1 MIGRS
6 YAMDVLKLDAHGRGA
21 FVLST
26 ALVMVLVTLVMSL
39 GPGMMSRAVGLG
51 RSVAKCTSVRVC
63 ECKKKTSFFET
74 KVADVCDAVSVV
86 LCLWWMSVM
95 LCLWCCL

>member
-6 YAMDVLKLDAHGRGA
+6 YEMDVLKLDAHGWGA

-39 GPGMMSRAVGLG
+39 GPGMMSRAG
-51 RSVAKCTSVRVC
+51 RGVDTSTV
-63 ECKKKTSFFET
+63 
-74 KVADVCDAVSVV
+74 
-86 LCLWWMSVM
+86 
-95 LCLWCCL
+95 

>member
-1 MIGRS
+1 MEIPTCTMIGRS

-39 GPGMMSRAVGLG
+39 GPGMMSRAG
-51 RSVAKCTSVRVC
+51 RRVDTSTV
-63 ECKKKTSFFET
+63 
-74 KVADVCDAVSVV
+74 
-86 LCLWWMSVM
+86 
-95 LCLWCCL
+95 